1 MMNFFRTFNQTRKR
15 LKQRATWYSLL
26 VVIMLF
32 GFFLEAYMHNFN
44 LVYITLFFVFA
55 FSMSASPLGILN
67 IGRLEVKL
75 KNCERLFEK
84 EQGFCYFSCHNP
96 ATFESYAIELHCMEQ
111 RTPISRIPAQKS
123 IAVKLSFIPEKRGSF
138 PMKECFLQS
147 IFPLYTIRFI
157 LPFEC
162 DVTKIVYPKP
172 AGVSLDEY
180 LAKRKFRFGDEQDF
194 DGIRYDEQV
203 HNLARMHWPSV
214 AKGESAIKVF
224 DHELPLDTLQFT
236 FLSAGKSDEVRL
248 SQLTLWTLECERRSL
263 DFEILLPQEILQ
275 SQRMEIDEILT
286 KLALY

>member
-1 MMNFFRTFNQTRKR
+1 MNFFQTFNQTRKR

-55 FSMSASPLGILN
+55 FAMSASPLGILN

-75 KNCERLFEK
+75 KSCERLFEK
-84 EQGFCYFSCHNP
+84 EQGSCYFNCHNP
-96 ATFESYAIELHCMEQ
+96 ANFESYTIELHCMEQ
-111 RTPISRIPAQKS
+111 KTLISRIPAQKT
-123 IAVKLSFIPEKRGSF
+123 IPVKLSFIPEKRGVL
-138 PMKECFLQS
+138 PIKKCFLQS

-162 DVTKIVYPKP
+162 DVIRMIYPRP
-172 AGVSLDEY
+172 AGSSLEEY
-180 LAKRKFRFGDEQDF
+180 LAKHKFMFGDEQDF
-194 DGIRYDEQV
+194 DGIRHDAQA
-203 HNLARMHWPSV
+203 HNLARIHWPSV
-214 AKGESAIKVF
+214 AKGQSAIKVF
-224 DHELPLDTLQFT
+224 DHELPHDTLQFD

-275 SQRMEIDEILT
+275 SKRMEIDEILT